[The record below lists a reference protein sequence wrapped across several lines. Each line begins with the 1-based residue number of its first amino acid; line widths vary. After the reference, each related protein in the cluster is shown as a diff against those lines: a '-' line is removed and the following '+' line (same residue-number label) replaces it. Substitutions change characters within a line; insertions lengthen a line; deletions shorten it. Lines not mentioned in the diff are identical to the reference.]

1 MGMDGGDH
9 ALVRHKEGAND
20 YPPNL
25 LPLRETAGLKGY
37 IPQCNAN

>member
-25 LPLRETAGLKGY
+25 LPLTTTHTEALE
-37 IPQCNAN
+37 A